1 MRPEVTTSD
10 LSDVVSN
17 KLSVNTEMV
26 LGLPGQQYVQVGDRV
41 QGLLLISSA
50 CLMKPFEYCV
60 DQLYSSIR
68 RHSITAYE
76 LKIRSLCGRTLDKSL
91 K

>member
-50 CLMKPFEYCV
+50 CLMKPFEYV
-60 DQLYSSIR
+60 
-68 RHSITAYE
+68 
-76 LKIRSLCGRTLDKSL
+76 LCRPALQ
-91 K
+91 